1 VVIAPL
7 IAFFSRNPRLVALR
21 CQRVPRVLGPLLF
34 RAEQLAADAV
44 VVPGVLDDLLVG
56 DADGLHLRFRASAS
70 VYDVTEDS
78 GYTVGDYLLDRL
90 AELGVTEV
98 FGVPGDFN
106 LEFLDHVLAHKR
118 IRWVGN
124 ANELNAGYAADGY
137 GRLRGMSALVT
148 TFGVGEL
155 SAANAV
161 AGSYAEHVPVVHIVG
176 APSKDAQGAR
186 RVVHHSLGDGDFEH
200 FFRVAREITCAQA
213 NLVPATATREIDRVL
228 SEVREHKLPGYLLLA
243 TDVARFPV
251 EPPTAPLA
259 RYTGG
264 TSPRALSLFTEAA
277 TELIGDHR
285 LTVLADLLVHRLQAV
300 PQLEE
305 LLAADVVPHATL
317 MWGKSL
323 VDETSPTFLGIYA
336 GAASDERVRRA
347 IEEAPVLVTA
357 GVQFTDMVSGFFSQK
372 IDPSRTIDIGPNQ
385 SVVAGQ
391 VFAPLDI
398 EAALGALT
406 SILRRRGIRSAPIAP
421 VSVPE
426 PNEAPSRSSVLTQ
439 KVLWDS
445 LSAALTP
452 GNVVL
457 ADQGTS
463 FFGMAAHRLPSGVTF
478 IGQPLW
484 ASIGYTL
491 PAALGAG
498 LAHPDRRAVLLIGD
512 GAAQLTIQELGTFSR
527 EGVAAVVVVVNN
539 DGYTV
544 ERAIHGGDAYYND
557 IVRWSWL
564 DVPRALGVRDCL
576 VFRAET
582 YGELEDAFAAAAA
595 HRDRMVV
602 IEAVVARM
610 DVPPLLAELADSLA
624 AANASQMPILGR

>member
-1 VVIAPL
+1 VDT
-7 IAFFSRNPRLVALR
+7 S
-21 CQRVPRVLGPLLF
+21 
-34 RAEQLAADAV
+34 
-44 VVPGVLDDLLVG
+44 
-56 DADGLHLRFRASAS
+56 
-70 VYDVTEDS
+70 
-78 GYTVGDYLLDRL
+78 YTVGDYLLDRL

-106 LEFLDHVLAHKR
+106 LEFLDHVVAHKQ

-137 GRLRGMSALVT
+137 GRLRGMSALIT

-155 SAANAV
+155 SAANAI

-200 FFRVAREITCAQA
+200 FLRIAREITCAQA
-213 NLVPATATREIDRVL
+213 NLAPATATREIDRVL
-228 SEVREHKLPGYLLLA
+228 SEVREQKLPGYLLMA
-243 TDVARFPV
+243 TDVARFPT
-251 EPPTAPLA
+251 EPPTTPLS

-285 LTVLADLLVHRLQAV
+285 VTVLADLLVHRLQAV
-300 PQLEE
+300 PQLEA

-323 VDETSPTFLGIYA
+323 VDESSPTFLGIYA
-336 GAASDERVRRA
+336 GAASNERVLRA
-347 IEEAPVLVTA
+347 IEDAPVLVTA
-357 GVQFTDMVSGFFSQK
+357 GVQFTDMVSGFFTQN
-372 IDPSRTIDIGPNQ
+372 IDPSRTIDVGPNQ

-391 VFAPLDI
+391 FFAPLDI
-398 EAALGALT
+398 EAALQALT
-406 SILRRRGIRSAPIAP
+406 GILERRGIRSQPLPPA
-421 VSVPE
+421 SSETHFE
-426 PNEAPSRSSVLTQ
+426 PPARQQPLTQ
-439 KVLWDS
+439 EALWNS

-463 FFGMAAHRLPSGVTF
+463 FYGMAAHRLPRGVTF

-498 LAHPDRRAVLLIGD
+498 LAHPDRRTVLLIGD
-512 GAAQLTIQELGTFSR
+512 GAAQLTIQELGTFAR
-527 EGVAAVVVVVNN
+527 EGLTPVVVVVNN
-539 DGYTV
+539 DGYAV
-544 ERAIHGGDAYYND
+544 ERAIHGRDAYYNN
-557 IVRWSWL
+557 IVAWRWQDL
-564 DVPRALGVRDCL
+564 PKALGANNVL
-576 VFRAET
+576 AYRAQT
-582 YGELEDAFAAAAA
+582 YGELDDALSAAAG
-595 HRDRMVV
+595 HRDRMVL
-602 IEAVVARM
+602 IEAVLPRF
-610 DVPPLLAELADSLA
+610 DVPPLLTELAEGAA
-624 AANASQMPILGR
+624 AANASQIPTVRSSNS